1 MSAIKLKHTFVLI
14 TIYTII
20 SSISAL
26 LSFLSGMVFL
36 KEFLKTGI
44 SAFCRY
50 LYRCFAVV
58 LQSASISMYQ
68 YVVGTTTWSW
78 IIYTTINF
86 TSELRNV
93 SVELRWRKWAPYLRL
108 AGHGRHM
115 LPWQPASSRR
125 WVVEVRVFTYA
136 RVSMITYRV
145 VTVGVYQSRPIGASL
160 LCLALKGLHTR
171 ADWAWWWRVM
181 THGHG
186 LHRSTYVEQH

>member
-93 SVELRWRKWAPYLRL
+93 SVELR
-108 AGHGRHM
+108 
-115 LPWQPASSRR
+115 
-125 WVVEVRVFTYA
+125 
-136 RVSMITYRV
+136 
-145 VTVGVYQSRPIGASL
+145 
-160 LCLALKGLHTR
+160 
-171 ADWAWWWRVM
+171 
-181 THGHG
+181 
-186 LHRSTYVEQH
+186 